1 MGCVGAKE
9 RQDRRHEKAE
19 EQEQPDYHPMESKLK
34 NNDEQKQKVGQEEVR

>member
-9 RQDRRHEKAE
+9 RQDRHEKAE
-19 EQEQPDYHPMESKLK
+19 EQEKPEYHPMESKLK